1 MAINGLLCA
10 AHWPHWL
17 DSAKVRTTTDY
28 VAQMTE
34 TVRPP
39 DYDPDADAR
48 SCYEQAFQTVAPMP
62 EMLGTFR
69 RGFPRD
75 WPEEVFGQFRMWVA
89 ANETSLERLAEGARR
104 PCYCPVYTG
113 STAML
118 AGMPE
123 AAGIRGA
130 AFALDARIKLRAF
143 DGQDEQL
150 LSDVATLHRF
160 ACHLGGVKVLSHQLV
175 GVSIR
180 MLLTGTLR
188 GVLANESLPPQTLAA
203 LQQQLE
209 RLADDTPGTLDFTLE
224 QLVWRDGIQRVFTD
238 EGEGNGRV
246 PRPVVIGLQWLP
258 KPFHVL
264 VDPMN
269 PGQNGAFLALKRED
283 TSRCAEEFFRHIG
296 SAARKTP
303 WEFHN
308 EPNGVQGI
316 LGDLVQENAYVGL
329 LGSACL
335 GVLEQPWRSRTE
347 LDALITTIAV
357 LRYSA
362 EHNKYPDSLAR
373 LVETGLLRSVPRDS
387 YSDGSLIYQYGAG
400 GFLLY
405 SRGRDFD
412 DDAGVPSQWGQG
424 PEGGDQVF
432 WPVR

>member
-1 MAINGLLCA
+1 MTGPLPAVLGQAVLFTAVHVRPFAGLAPIFVLGLVAGLWRWRRRTLVPIIAAHMAINGLLCA

-48 SCYEQAFQTVAPMP
+48 SCYEQAFQTVVPMP

-75 WPEEVFGQFRMWVA
+75 WSEEIFGQFRMWVA

-123 AAGIRGA
+123 AAGIRGV
-130 AFALDARIKLRAF
+130 AFALDARVKLRAF

-150 LSDVATLHRF
+150 LSDVAALHRF

-188 GVLANESLPPQTLAA
+188 GVLANESLPPATLAA

-209 RLADDTPGTLDFTLE
+209 RLADDTPSMLDFTLE
-224 QLVWRDGIQRVFTD
+224 QFVWRDGIQRVFTN
-238 EGEGNGRV
+238 EGEGNGYV
-246 PRPVVIGLQWLP
+246 PRPVVIGLEWMP

-264 VDPMN
+264 IDPMN
-269 PGQNGAFLALKRED
+269 PGQNAAFLALRRED
-283 TSRCAEEFFRHIG
+283 TSRRAEEFFRHIG
-296 SAARKTP
+296 SAARRRPGSSTMSP
-303 WEFHN
+303 TASRASSAISSRRTRTSGFSGAPASESSSS
-308 EPNGVQGI
+308 PGVPGRSSMR
-316 LGDLVQENAYVGL
+316 L
-329 LGSACL
+329 S
-335 GVLEQPWRSRTE
+335 PRSRCFAT
-347 LDALITTIAV
+347 APNTTSI
-357 LRYSA
+357 RT
-362 EHNKYPDSLAR
+362 P
-373 LVETGLLRSVPRDS
+373 
-387 YSDGSLIYQYGAG
+387 
-400 GFLLY
+400 
-405 SRGRDFD
+405 
-412 DDAGVPSQWGQG
+412 
-424 PEGGDQVF
+424 
-432 WPVR
+432 